1 MDPKTTDWRAGPN
14 VCRCCLAEGCYK
26 DISTEYF
33 WMGKR
38 EVYAEMLSETLNLS
52 IAYSNSGGPN
62 SNSRLICELCISRL
76 RDASDFKRQVQECER
91 TFLRHLDPGSSS
103 MVGEVEVTVEP
114 TEIDPDVKLEHV
126 KQEKAVSDDDDDF
139 DERCGFDEDD
149 DDDLDDQP
157 LTRLASRI
165 PKKESVDLLDL
176 LDNTKATEKRKSSS
190 KTKTV
195 PAKKAKTIK
204 KDVKATS
211 SKAPVKTE
219 KKKKGTEVKP
229 RHGALTSI
237 WELTLSERQNASTLL
252 ENTTATPFVYC
263 RYYFKCFYCREQYS
277 EINTLLAHTLTHTV
291 PENSVI
297 LKEYLPKGKRTV
309 KVDISKLK
317 CRICDISFKDLDEI
331 RKHLK
336 TDHSKSFTESGN
348 GLVAYD
354 LTSKNGQFACHIC
367 AKIFQTFILL
377 NRHMNVHFSN
387 AVCETCGAG
396 FMTHQRLIQHKEIH
410 LPGGYPCNKCN
421 KVYTTNS
428 NLKYH
433 IEKAHEGTTKM
444 RMLRCPHCPERFAEH
459 FRKLKHLKEVHGI
472 TFTFNCDVCQSVFP
486 SRRALT
492 MHTNKFH
499 TEKTQC
505 DVCKKSFSCVTTLKK
520 HMISHTGERNY
531 VCNLCQKAYRHQKS
545 LKQHMRSHVQGE
557 QFVKFNCSDCGNGF
571 PNRNDFNRHVKEW
584 HPRTYFDYS
593 VH

>member
-219 KKKKGTEVKP
+219 KKKKEQNPLHIAKRNAQIVIQYVTAYPFRLPES
-229 RHGALTSI
+229 SI
-237 WELTLSERQNASTLL
+237 VC
-252 ENTTATPFVYC
+252 VYC
-263 RYYFKCFYCREQYS
+263 CESFDDASRFRKHMDDEHDVTNVKIAFSHIHEGY
-277 EINTLLAHTLTHTV
+277 I
-291 PENSVI
+291 
-297 LKEYLPKGKRTV
+297 
-309 KVDISKLK
+309 KVDCSNLR
-317 CRICDISFKDLDEI
+317 CRICLQTFDKIGEAATHLNMVHNENIDLSHDVGVQPFDLQNDKLSCAVCNAKASNMRSLSRHIQKHFFQCTCELCGKCFATATSLQ
-331 RKHLK
+331 KHLEFSCPHVVK
-336 TDHSKSFTESGN
+336 QRKCRKCKVVLYSTEDQKKHYENSRQCRQHLCSVCGDRFSTWKIKQNHMEQAHGIPKKVYHCPECRTVFKKANLFRAHFKIAHTDDHFECPSCDRKFDTKYVLDRHMVVHSNERLFSCDTCSKSFPRKST
-348 GLVAYD
+348 
-354 LTSKNGQFACHIC
+354 
-367 AKIFQTFILL
+367 
-377 NRHMNVHFSN
+377 
-387 AVCETCGAG
+387 
-396 FMTHQRLIQHKEIH
+396 
-410 LPGGYPCNKCN
+410 
-421 KVYTTNS
+421 
-428 NLKYH
+428 
-433 IEKAHEGTTKM
+433 
-444 RMLRCPHCPERFAEH
+444 LR
-459 FRKLKHLKEVHGI
+459 
-472 TFTFNCDVCQSVFP
+472 
-486 SRRALT
+486 
-492 MHTNKFH
+492 
-499 TEKTQC
+499 
-505 DVCKKSFSCVTTLKK
+505 
-520 HMISHTGERNY
+520 
-531 VCNLCQKAYRHQKS
+531 
-545 LKQHMRSHVQGE
+545 QHMWIHSTVKRFE
-557 QFVKFNCSDCGNGF
+557 CKMCDKQFNQKVSWKTHMKSYHPDLGGF
-571 PNRNDFNRHVKEW
+571 
-584 HPRTYFDYS
+584 S
-593 VH
+593 

>member
-219 KKKKGTEVKP
+219 KKKK
-229 RHGALTSI
+229 
-237 WELTLSERQNASTLL
+237 ELNPMYVARQNAKMMI
-252 ENTTATPFVYC
+252 EYTTAYPFKLPESSMVCVYC
-263 RYYFKCFYCREQYS
+263 CDSFQDPAKFRDHMTIEHQDFNVRMAF
-277 EINTLLAHTLTHTV
+277 AHIA
-291 PENSVI
+291 EGS
-297 LKEYLPKGKRTV
+297 V
-309 KVDISKLK
+309 KVDCTDLK
-317 CRICDISFKDLDEI
+317 CRICLETFPNLELAAD
-331 RKHLK
+331 HL
-336 TDHSKSFTESGN
+336 
-348 GLVAYD
+348 
-354 LTSKNGQFACHIC
+354 
-367 AKIFQTFILL
+367 
-377 NRHMNVHFSN
+377 MNVHNKNVNPKHDLGLHPFNIFYGKYACAICSEKFSTLALLSKHTHTHFVQYTCDACGKSYASLTSLQCHLRYN
-387 AVCETCGAG
+387 CGSGSAKNRCRKCRKMFTSVSERTKHLEKSIRCRQHVCNICGD
-396 FMTHQRLIQHKEIH
+396 
-410 LPGGYPCNKCN
+410 
-421 KVYTTNS
+421 
-428 NLKYH
+428 
-433 IEKAHEGTTKM
+433 
-444 RMLRCPHCPERFAEH
+444 RFLTWNM
-459 FRKLKHLKEVHGI
+459 KQTHLKESHNVPEKSYNCPECHI
-472 TFTFNCDVCQSVFP
+472 VFTKRDKLRLHFK
-486 SRRALT
+486 T
-492 MHTNKFH
+492 MHTNDYVECSYCEKKF
-499 TEKTQC
+499 
-505 DVCKKSFSCVTTLKK
+505 DNDRNLKK
-520 HMISHTGERNY
+520 HIVVHTGERNFICP
-531 VCNLCQKAYRHQKS
+531 VCSKAFPRKS
-545 LKQHMRSHVQGE
+545 TLGQHMWIHSA
-557 QFVKFNCSDCGNGF
+557 VKKHECKMCDKTFNQRVSW
-571 PNRNDFNRHVKEW
+571 RTHMKSRHPELCV
-584 HPRTYFDYS
+584 F
-593 VH
+593 

>member
-219 KKKKGTEVKP
+219 KKKKEKQNDPNFIAKRNAEVIVKY
-229 RHGALTSI
+229 
-237 WELTLSERQNASTLL
+237 STVYPFKLPE
-252 ENTTATPFVYC
+252 ENMVCVYC
-263 RYYFKCFYCREQYS
+263 CESFPQPAEFRAHMDEEHETFNPKMAFLHCS
-277 EINTLLAHTLTHTV
+277 EGYI
-291 PENSVI
+291 
-297 LKEYLPKGKRTV
+297 
-309 KVDISKLK
+309 KVDCTNIN
-317 CRICDISFKDLDEI
+317 CRLCFKNFPNLDEI
-331 RKHLK
+331 ADHLYSEHKKPLDLSVALGLQPFNLENNKLFCAICRAKALCLRQLSRHTQSHFWRYTCEACGKSYATNTALRSHIRFSHIGNEKICRKCKRTFSSIEEKRKHMLESQRCWSHLCCVCGERFISWHAKQLHLSECHGVEKKVYVCPECGVIFHERKKYRTHFRLSHTDDNYVCSCCGMKFVTKK
-336 TDHSKSFTESGN
+336 TLEEHRVSHTMEKLFPCTVCSKSFPRKKN
-348 GLVAYD
+348 LV
-354 LTSKNGQFACHIC
+354 Q
-367 AKIFQTFILL
+367 
-377 NRHMNVHFSN
+377 HMW
-387 AVCETCGAG
+387 
-396 FMTHQRLIQHKEIH
+396 IH
-410 LPGGYPCNKCN
+410 MENKRFECKMCNKKFN
-421 KVYTTNS
+421 QKVSWKTHMKS
-428 NLKYH
+428 YH
-433 IEKAHEGTTKM
+433 PELVEFEGKNNNI
-444 RMLRCPHCPERFAEH
+444 
-459 FRKLKHLKEVHGI
+459 KL
-472 TFTFNCDVCQSVFP
+472 VFP
-486 SRRALT
+486 
-492 MHTNKFH
+492 F
-499 TEKTQC
+499 
-505 DVCKKSFSCVTTLKK
+505 
-520 HMISHTGERNY
+520 
-531 VCNLCQKAYRHQKS
+531 
-545 LKQHMRSHVQGE
+545 
-557 QFVKFNCSDCGNGF
+557 
-571 PNRNDFNRHVKEW
+571 
-584 HPRTYFDYS
+584 
-593 VH
+593 